1 MLVKMKSG
9 SGGGGGKAPMY
20 PFATATDAQLAAML
34 NSYYNG
40 YYDAS
45 EITTLKTTY
54 LPVGAKRSI
63 ALSAMAAT
71 GVSESHHA
79 DNYDVVIIG
88 QEHDDLSTA
97 IGSKTKALLTV
108 QLDRILYKNT
118 TDETYTSSSPS
129 VADEGGYMNDTATN
143 VGGWSSCLRRTWCN
157 DVFYAALPTTLRSC
171 IKPVNKLTGAGNQL
185 TTIVTTQDKVF
196 LLSAVEVQSTGT
208 AAADGEG
215 SRYEYFNTSNNR
227 KKKPSYMQAGAT
239 SSSSVWW
246 TRSPQIS
253 NSKSFVHR
261 KGTNTGTATADN
273 PKGIC
278 PAFCL

>member
-1 MLVKMKSG
+1 MLVKMKAS
-9 SGGGGGKAPMY
+9 SGGGSKAPMY
-20 PFATATDAQLAAML
+20 PFATATDEQLAAML

-63 ALSAMAAT
+63 ALSAMSAT

-88 QEHDDLSTA
+88 QEHDNLTTA

-108 QLDRILYKNT
+108 QLERILYKNT
-118 TDETYTSSSPS
+118 TDETYTSSSPA

-157 DVFYAALPTTLRSC
+157 DVFYSALPTTIRSLV
-171 IKPVNKLTGAGNQL
+171 KTVNKLTSAGNQL

-196 LLSAVEVQSTGT
+196 LLSAIEVQSTPSSGV
-208 AAADGEG
+208 AGEG
-215 SRYEYFNTSNNR
+215 SRYEYYDTADNR
-227 KKKPSYMQAGAT
+227 KKKPVLEGYASAY
-239 SSSSVWW
+239 WW
-246 TRSPQIS
+246 LRSPRKS
-253 NSKSFVHR
+253 DSKSFIHR
-261 KGTNTGTATADN
+261 SGTSTSSMNAQNAV
-273 PKGIC
+273 GIC